1 MRPIRCTFYGAE
13 KVHRTL
19 RHAGY
24 AVDRK
29 KTRRYGRSVIR
40 PGRGLR
46 NGPFLSPKPP
56 IPTSLQTSR
65 TVFTDDRDTG
75 KENPVIPYRN
85 RPAHLKKKSQSS
97 EPVQLVYP
105 VHISLH

>member
-1 MRPIRCTFYGAE
+1 MRDMQSI
-13 KVHRTL
+13 L
-19 RHAGY
+19 RKHGDT
-24 AVDRK
+24 AVP
-29 KTRRYGRSVIR
+29 VIR

-65 TVFTDDRDTG
+65 TVFTDDRDAG

-85 RPAHLKKKSQSS
+85 RPAHLQKKIAI
-97 EPVQLVYP
+97 PF
-105 VHISLH
+105 IRF